1 MSWVQRRQ
9 PPRRRGQNRGT
20 RGGESGLRPA
30 PQRGHERDAQTFDGL
45 LGESSQ
51 VPAVLFEAA
60 FISNPE
66 EEQKLVE
73 ESFQDNVAQA
83 VYTGLMRFLAVYGKN

>member
-51 VPAVLFEAA
+51 VPAVLFEAIQQFDA
-60 FISNPE
+60 GHGLARDQGRE
-66 EEQKLVE
+66 EGI
-73 ESFQDNVAQA
+73 D
-83 VYTGLMRFLAVYGKN
+83 RFLVDEAEHLSDSIGR